1 MIGVLAFAMGIS
13 AQTGKLMKDP
23 ASSRVKG
30 KTAALAPRH
39 ETETASNQ
47 AWWGYVKD
55 NSYRFGLGTGSV
67 GTMNQCILL
76 SKSNSAVVGKTLKA
90 VRFYLRSTTD
100 IKDLKVWLSSTL
112 PTTADKANI
121 LVQDVDLSTMQ
132 GGDEGDYYN
141 GLPNVVELSTP
152 YTMTSSRNVY
162 VGYSFT
168 VTSVNAQSGQYPI
181 VLCDEEG
188 VTGSS
193 YLKYGSQW
201 EAGQSYGPLD
211 LKVLLEGEF
220 SQNAVSPSSPGE
232 VFAAMGGEV
241 QVSVPFT
248 NVGSAAITSIDFTVS
263 DAQGTGAEQ
272 HYDLPEAFPYYGASA
287 TFQIPVQAGSE
298 VGSVEKTLT
307 ITKVNGQ
314 ANEAAAN
321 STTFT
326 LTTLSKLVP
335 RGIVIEEFT
344 GTGCGWCPRG
354 LVGMEKMRKEFGDT
368 FVGIGIHNYN
378 NTDPMYI
385 SAYNQV
391 SFSGAPSCR
400 LNRGPEIDPYY
411 GSGNDV
417 FDDFRAAMAIPAK
430 AGVTVS
436 GEWNAD
442 STKIVAKAE
451 IEALVDGEYAIE
463 YVLIADSLTGSTNAW
478 KQSNYYY
485 QYTPAQ
491 LPADLAF
498 LPGLGSS
505 YFAVFN
511 DVAIAVAKQT
521 QTTAPGKL
529 TAGQVVE
536 NTFTLSMPTKSTLL
550 QAITKERVAVVVL
563 LIDKASKTIAN
574 AAKFYMPVTAPEP
587 QPVIADGTYY
597 LQNVATGKFLAA
609 GHSWGTRSIVN
620 QDGLDFTFT
629 LAPEGT
635 YTIDSQ
641 VSNGG
646 ESHFLGSNLFVD
658 QPAFGWAAEK
668 VADGIVTLSD
678 GSKFLAVGDNDET
691 ALVEAVTEAAQWRVL
706 TYADRL
712 KTLEGA
718 TAADP
723 VDVTFAI
730 KDANFNR
737 NDLRKSAWQ
746 IWSENADGKT
756 NFNISGGNNE
766 NNAAESYHA
775 KFSLEQVIEG
785 LPNGSYALTAQGF
798 YRQDGEDAE
807 NLPYFFV
814 NDKTAAFPVIGELP
828 DHDVN
833 GGNSMGDASVEFANG
848 LYTIN
853 PIKFYVADGKITLG
867 AKNDA
872 NLNLWVIW
880 DNFRLCYLGT
890 EPLPEVLEQTINVK
904 RETGMGYNVTVGE
917 VDFTEAKAY
926 LGVDQLATSML
937 SFVNPDGSEIDYA
950 AYQTANYDGWC
961 NEEGAAEN
969 WGSNTKICVKFFQA
983 IPEGQFEICDMNGA
997 DVPGKTY
1004 SVKWALKNDKKSV
1017 VYTINVT
1024 FNKPEVQEMEI
1035 VDKGIATS
1043 VTYDIAEGDYTPKE
1057 TTITD
1062 DQVAAICQELGIGA
1076 LTEATIFGYNPTTK
1090 ELVKNHAGYDGWRDA
1105 NGDFHNW
1112 NADGTQAPACVK
1124 IIEGDKGDG
1133 GKTYFCYNR
1142 GGQKPQTI
1150 KCYWALANEVK
1161 AVLVEID
1168 FIYEGAAPDDPELVA
1183 PEGWTSVIVN
1193 GNLAGDNVQNYFSK
1207 EYPAPNPGPS
1217 TIVAGAGKNGS
1228 RGIVVKTQDKVSEA
1242 WDSQFFI
1249 RFNDKLAEGTQL
1261 HVEFDYKADNGGSVS
1276 TQSHGEPG
1284 AYQHWAAIGNVNF
1297 TPEWQHYTADV
1308 TVEGAMAD
1316 MQSIA
1321 FNLNDVATAD
1331 NYYFDNFG
1339 IWVKAPEI
1347 PDEWADLLINGNME
1361 GTEVANFFSKEAP
1374 SAEVLPSRIFDGM
1387 GKDGSRGIKV
1397 ESAAGASQD
1406 WDSQFWIYLPTTL
1419 PAGTKYK
1426 VEFDYRADRD
1436 ASADTQAHAAPGNY
1450 IFYSMIGSPAFTTE
1464 WQHYEKI
1471 GSITAD
1477 QASNAD
1483 GLQFQSIA
1491 FNLSKDREND
1501 VKFFFDNIK
1510 FQVEKSWYDTGI
1522 RTISNESEGKNIFN
1536 LRGQQVQNPSKGL
1549 YIINGK
1555 KVVVK

>member
-1 MIGVLAFAMGIS
+1 MLLLPMVLNAAQLTEGLPSFNYCLTMPEVQKSDGVLDSDG
-13 AQTGKLMKDP
+13 T
-23 ASSRVKG
+23 
-30 KTAALAPRH
+30 
-39 ETETASNQ
+39 N
-47 AWWGYVKD
+47 AWWGYIKD
-55 NSYRFGLGTGSV
+55 NTKRHGLGTGSV

-90 VRFYLRSTTD
+90 VRFYLRSTND
-100 IKDLKVWLSSTL
+100 IKDLKVWISSTL
-112 PTTADKANI
+112 PTSADKANI

-132 GGDEGDYYN
+132 GGDESEDFN
-141 GLPNVVELSTP
+141 GLPNVVELNTP

-168 VTSVNAQSGQYPI
+168 VTSVAAESGQKPI

-201 EAGQSYGPLD
+201 EAGQSYGPLG

-232 VFAAMGGEV
+232 LIAAMGSEAM
-241 QVSVPFT
+241 VSIPFT
-248 NVGSAAITSIDFTVS
+248 NEGSAAITTIDYIIS
-263 DAQGTGAEQ
+263 DTQGTGAEQ

-287 TFQIPVQAGSE
+287 TFQIPIQTGSVVGSE
-298 VGSVEKTLT
+298 EKTLT

-314 ANEAAAN
+314 PNEAESN
-321 STTFT
+321 SVSFTFT
-326 LTTLSKLVP
+326 TLLKKVP
-335 RGIVIEEFT
+335 RGIAVERFT

-354 LVGMEKMRKEFGDT
+354 LVGMEKMRKEFGDA
-368 FVGIGIHNYN
+368 FVGIDVRNYN
-378 NTDPMYI
+378 STDPMYI

-391 SFSGAPSCR
+391 SFGGAPSCR

-451 IEALVDGEYAIE
+451 IEALVDGDYAIE

-485 QYTPAQ
+485 QYTPDQ

-828 DHDVN
+828 DHDGN

-853 PIKFYVADGKITLG
+853 PIKFYVADMWIK
-867 AKNDA
+867 
-872 NLNLWVIW
+872 
-880 DNFRLCYLGT
+880 Y
-890 EPLPEVLEQTINVK
+890 
-904 RETGMGYNVTVGE
+904 
-917 VDFTEAKAY
+917 
-926 LGVDQLATSML
+926 
-937 SFVNPDGSEIDYA
+937 
-950 AYQTANYDGWC
+950 
-961 NEEGAAEN
+961 
-969 WGSNTKICVKFFQA
+969 GSN
-983 IPEGQFEICDMNGA
+983 
-997 DVPGKTY
+997 
-1004 SVKWALKNDKKSV
+1004 S
-1017 VYTINVT
+1017 
-1024 FNKPEVQEMEI
+1024 
-1035 VDKGIATS
+1035 
-1043 VTYDIAEGDYTPKE
+1043 
-1057 TTITD
+1057 
-1062 DQVAAICQELGIGA
+1062 
-1076 LTEATIFGYNPTTK
+1076 
-1090 ELVKNHAGYDGWRDA
+1090 
-1105 NGDFHNW
+1105 FHV
-1112 NADGTQAPACVK
+1112 GT
-1124 IIEGDKGDG
+1124 
-1133 GKTYFCYNR
+1133 
-1142 GGQKPQTI
+1142 
-1150 KCYWALANEVK
+1150 
-1161 AVLVEID
+1161 
-1168 FIYEGAAPDDPELVA
+1168 
-1183 PEGWTSVIVN
+1183 
-1193 GNLAGDNVQNYFSK
+1193 GNLARKVIVGNQTTYNYMF
-1207 EYPAPNPGPS
+1207 
-1217 TIVAGAGKNGS
+1217 GS
-1228 RGIVVKTQDKVSEA
+1228 ETLRAWLCPVSLT
-1242 WDSQFFI
+1242 SM
-1249 RFNDKLAEGTQL
+1249 
-1261 HVEFDYKADNGGSVS
+1261 V
-1276 TQSHGEPG
+1276 
-1284 AYQHWAAIGNVNF
+1284 WAI
-1297 TPEWQHYTADV
+1297 
-1308 TVEGAMAD
+1308 M
-1316 MQSIA
+1316 
-1321 FNLNDVATAD
+1321 
-1331 NYYFDNFG
+1331 
-1339 IWVKAPEI
+1339 
-1347 PDEWADLLINGNME
+1347 
-1361 GTEVANFFSKEAP
+1361 
-1374 SAEVLPSRIFDGM
+1374 
-1387 GKDGSRGIKV
+1387 
-1397 ESAAGASQD
+1397 
-1406 WDSQFWIYLPTTL
+1406 
-1419 PAGTKYK
+1419 
-1426 VEFDYRADRD
+1426 
-1436 ASADTQAHAAPGNY
+1436 
-1450 IFYSMIGSPAFTTE
+1450 SP
-1464 WQHYEKI
+1464 
-1471 GSITAD
+1471 
-1477 QASNAD
+1477 
-1483 GLQFQSIA
+1483 
-1491 FNLSKDREND
+1491 
-1501 VKFFFDNIK
+1501 
-1510 FQVEKSWYDTGI
+1510 
-1522 RTISNESEGKNIFN
+1522 
-1536 LRGQQVQNPSKGL
+1536 
-1549 YIINGK
+1549 
-1555 KVVVK
+1555 